1 MPSSAKGDVC
11 LENNGHRDFVFATRS
26 RVLPLRY
33 LVRFY
38 VKELVLR
45 NFAGLPS
52 EQWAERMIELSL
64 YVEEKLKPT

>member
-11 LENNGHRDFVFATRS
+11 LENNGHRDLVFATRS
-26 RVLPLRY
+26 RALPLRY

-52 EQWAERMIELSL
+52 EPWASG
-64 YVEEKLKPT
+64 